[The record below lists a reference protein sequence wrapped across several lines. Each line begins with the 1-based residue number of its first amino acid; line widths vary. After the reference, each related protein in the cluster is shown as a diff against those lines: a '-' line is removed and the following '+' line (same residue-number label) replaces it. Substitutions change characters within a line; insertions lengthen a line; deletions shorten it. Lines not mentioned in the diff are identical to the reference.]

1 MFENLLKGGTKQ
13 TSVSGPF
20 DKTEEEQNTQGSL
33 IFSGLARTE
42 KKKYIYIKNTQGSL
56 IFKKLCQSYVKKLCL
71 KVSETE
77 L

>member
-13 TSVSGPF
+13 TSVSGPL
-20 DKTEEEQNTQGSL
+20 DKIEEEQNTQGSL
-33 IFSGLARTE
+33 IFE
-42 KKKYIYIKNTQGSL
+42 
-56 IFKKLCQSYVKKLCL
+56 KLCQSYVKQLCL

>member
-13 TSVSGPF
+13 TSVSGPL
-20 DKTEEEQNTQGSL
+20 DKIEEEQNTQGSL
-33 IFSGLARTE
+33 IFSRLR
-42 KKKYIYIKNTQGSL
+42 KKNNKKNNKNYTQGSL
-56 IFKKLCQSYVKKLCL
+56 IFKKLCQSYVKQLCL